1 MEPDSMLIM
10 VIPQAVKKIDEYL
23 DAQVA
28 ERYKD
33 QPLAQDWARVAK
45 LSEEVGEAVSE
56 LIAWTG
62 QNPRKGETPASR
74 ARMLA
79 ELADVALTAVLAIQ
93 HFTKD
98 LSETQAW
105 MVGAQR
111 RGMGRIQE
119 AEGEGDGG
127 ATGVE

>member
-1 MEPDSMLIM
+1 VEPDSLLIM
-10 VIPQAVKKIDEYL
+10 VIPQAVKKVDEWL
-23 DAQVA
+23 DREVA
-28 ERYKD
+28 ERYKE

-62 QNPRKGETPASR
+62 QNPRKGEVPAAR
-74 ARMLA
+74 AKMMG
-79 ELADVALTAVLAIQ
+79 ELADVALGAIYALQ

-111 RGMGRIQE
+111 RHMGRIQDTE
-119 AEGEGDGG
+119 EGGG
-127 ATGVE
+127 EE